1 LVEMCQKI
9 TWQAIVDYT
18 VSNYTL
24 LLMLLMMLNRKIYE
38 RFKK

>member
-1 LVEMCQKI
+1 LVEMFLKI
-9 TWQAIVDYT
+9 TWQVIVDYM

-24 LLMLLMMLNRKIYE
+24 LLTLLMMLNRKIYE